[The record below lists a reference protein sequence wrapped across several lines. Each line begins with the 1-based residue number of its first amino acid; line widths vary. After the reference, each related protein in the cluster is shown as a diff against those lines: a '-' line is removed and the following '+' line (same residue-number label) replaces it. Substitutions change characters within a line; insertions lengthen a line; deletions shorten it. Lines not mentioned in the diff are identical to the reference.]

1 MMWTTAAVVSLLAGH
16 VYGAPSTVVVREV
29 VGSGR
34 VSLESRMEEA
44 AYGMLERRQSNMT
57 TGSLN
62 MTQWDA
68 DTVAACTDT
77 LSALSAASNPSGM
90 AVCYNL
96 VKLDTNLGEFMADLR
111 LYEVS
116 APTGKWEGIPLQQM
130 QGGIRFNGA
139 TASEINGQKV
149 ASRSMGTEYPPTKR
163 QSSGP
168 TLQRTYMIV
177 GKINADQM
185 IPPMTMYDR
194 PILSPPLSFFLLT
207 LPPRQKIEP
216 LIMPIFT
223 LTATDATG
231 RSITTN
237 VSSNEAAFVN
247 GIFSKEVVQSRFSQ
261 ANAAQQKITQQ
272 MEAGSVPFVLPGVN
286 ILIFPIGLVVSGVWL
301 LLGVGA
307 YGYGTYERYNYRET
321 YRRRKAMSAGKA
333 YASRI

>member
-1 MMWTTAAVVSLLAGH
+1 MMWTTAAVMSLLAGY
-16 VYGAPSTVVVREV
+16 VYGAPSTIVVREV
-29 VGSGR
+29 VGSSR
-34 VSLESRMEEA
+34 VSLESRMEDA

-57 TGSLN
+57 TGSVN

-68 DTVAACTDT
+68 ETVAACTDT
-77 LSALSAASNPSGM
+77 LSTLSAASNPSGM

-96 VKLDTNLGEFMADLR
+96 VQLDTNLGEFMADLR
-111 LYEVS
+111 LFEVS
-116 APTGKWEGIPLQQM
+116 APTGNWEGIPLQQM
-130 QGGIRFNGA
+130 SGGIRFSGA

-149 ASRSMGTEYPPTKR
+149 SGRSMGNDDLPKR
-163 QSSGP
+163 QNASP

-177 GKINADQM
+177 GKINQDQM
-185 IPPMTMYDR
+185 IPPMTMYGC
-194 PILSPPLSFFLLT
+194 PISLPLASFVLT
-207 LPPRQKIEP
+207 NVAIRQKIEP

-231 RSITTN
+231 RTISAN

-247 GIFSKEVVQSRFSQ
+247 GIFSKEVVQSRFGQ
-261 ANAAQQKITQQ
+261 ASLAQQKITQE

-301 LLGVGA
+301 LLGIGA

-321 YRRRKAMSAGKA
+321 YRRRKAMSGGKA